1 LFVCLFVVGSVLNYE
16 EEGPKRTN
24 KQQQQQQQQQGASAS
39 ELNTGRKLSAIKLDV
54 IDESGS
60 K

>member
-1 LFVCLFVVGSVLNYE
+1 MFVCLFVVGSVLNYE

-39 ELNTGRKLSAIKLDV
+39 ELNTDRKLSAIKLDV

>member
-1 LFVCLFVVGSVLNYE
+1 LFYLGSVLNYE
-16 EEGPKRTN
+16 EEGPKRSN
-24 KQQQQQQQQQGASAS
+24 KQQQQQQQQQQGASAS